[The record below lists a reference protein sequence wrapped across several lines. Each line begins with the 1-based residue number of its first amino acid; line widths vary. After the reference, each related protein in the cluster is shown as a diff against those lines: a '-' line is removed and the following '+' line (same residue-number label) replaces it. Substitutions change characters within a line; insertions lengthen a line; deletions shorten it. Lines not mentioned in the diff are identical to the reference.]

1 MRVRIPPVGMR
12 SGRTRLEIFAR
23 QQRKNARFA
32 GEQRKNPKYAGKEE
46 MSMAEKGYIG
56 RIQNSGVQEV
66 KAPHQNKGKTPS
78 GKVTRGTDLR
88 TGKK

>member
-1 MRVRIPPVGMR
+1 
-12 SGRTRLEIFAR
+12 
-23 QQRKNARFA
+23 
-32 GEQRKNPKYAGKEE
+32 
-46 MSMAEKGYIG
+46 MAEKGYVG

-66 KAPHQNKGKTPS
+66 KAPNQSKGKTPS